1 MARGFES
8 KSVQDQQSEDIEAR
22 EMRSKPRRDPQDIER
37 DKKRESLEL
46 SRRHVMND
54 IEATTSETRRNSLKA
69 ALAHLD
75 GELAKLG

>member
-54 IEATTSETRRNSLKA
+54 IEATTSETRRNSLKV
-69 ALAHLD
+69 ALAHLEA
-75 GELAKLG
+75 ELAKLG